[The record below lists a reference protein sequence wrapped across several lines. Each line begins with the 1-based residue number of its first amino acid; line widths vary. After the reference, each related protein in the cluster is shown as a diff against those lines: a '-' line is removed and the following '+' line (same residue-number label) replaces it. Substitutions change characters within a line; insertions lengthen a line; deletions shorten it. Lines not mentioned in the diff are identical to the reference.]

1 MFNKNVHRSD
11 FKEAIINSLMMFL
24 FMIVFSIIGVFFI
37 FTKIGGLWDLLIGVA
52 FTVPLMY
59 IYFYTGGQEGKREFK
74 KLNGVSAEKA
84 KEGGVRVPS
93 IFKGL
98 LYVAPYAAIT
108 VALAVLCWVTDIQWL
123 KVVALIVYMPAA
135 MLGKA
140 LGLITFPHS
149 EPIKD
154 DAGNVVATT
163 IVGETVG
170 SNVFIVLI
178 VFAVIACLIFW
189 LAYVLQIRKSRDSFN
204 SFMSEIIE
212 NDKMRNR

>member
-1 MFNKNVHRSD
+1 M
-11 FKEAIINSLMMFL
+11 
-24 FMIVFSIIGVFFI
+24 
-37 FTKIGGLWDLLIGVA
+37 
-52 FTVPLMY
+52 
-59 IYFYTGGQEGKREFK
+59 
-74 KLNGVSAEKA
+74 
-84 KEGGVRVPS
+84 
-93 IFKGL
+93 
-98 LYVAPYAAIT
+98 YVAPYAAIT

>member
-37 FTKIGGLWDLLIGVA
+37 FTEIGGLLDLIIGVA

-74 KLNGVSAEKA
+74 KLNGVSVEAARK
-84 KEGGVRVPS
+84 GGVRVPNV
-93 IFKGL
+93 FKGF
-98 LYVAPYAAIT
+98 LYVVPYAVIT
-108 VALAVLCWVTDIQWL
+108 VVLAVLCWVTDVQWL
-123 KVVALIVYMPAA
+123 KIASLAVFMPAA

-140 LGLITFPHS
+140 LGLISFPQS
-149 EPIKD
+149 VPVRD
-154 DAGNVVATT
+154 DAGNIIATK
-163 IVGETVG
+163 IVGETIG
-170 SNVFIVLI
+170 SHVFIVLV

-189 LAYVLQIRKSRDSFN
+189 LSYVLQIRKSRDSFN
-204 SFMSEIIE
+204 SFMSEIVE

>member
-37 FTKIGGLWDLLIGVA
+37 FTRIGGLWDLLIGVA

-74 KLNGVSAEKA
+74 KLNGVSVEKA

-108 VALAVLCWVTDIQWL
+108 VALAVGNGYSMVKGCRIDCLYACGNARQSFGLNHFSAQRTD
-123 KVVALIVYMPAA
+123 
-135 MLGKA
+135 
-140 LGLITFPHS
+140 
-149 EPIKD
+149 
-154 DAGNVVATT
+154 
-163 IVGETVG
+163 
-170 SNVFIVLI
+170 
-178 VFAVIACLIFW
+178 
-189 LAYVLQIRKSRDSFN
+189 
-204 SFMSEIIE
+204 
-212 NDKMRNR
+212 

>member
-74 KLNGVSAEKA
+74 KLNGVSVEKA

-178 VFAVIACLIFW
+178 VFAAIACLIFW

>member
-24 FMIVFSIIGVFFI
+24 FMVVFSIIGVFFI
-37 FTKIGGLWDLLIGVA
+37 FTRIGGLWDLLIGVA

-74 KLNGVSAEKA
+74 KLNGVSVEKA

-108 VALAVLCWVTDIQWL
+108 GALAVLCWVTDIQWL

>member
-37 FTKIGGLWDLLIGVA
+37 FTRIGGLLDLLIGVA

-74 KLNGVSAEKA
+74 KLNGVSVEKA

-178 VFAVIACLIFW
+178 AFAVIACLIFW

>member
-74 KLNGVSAEKA
+74 KLNGVSVEKA

-108 VALAVLCWVTDIQWL
+108 GALAVLCWVTDIQWL

>member
-37 FTKIGGLWDLLIGVA
+37 FTKIGGLLDLLIGVA

-59 IYFYTGGQEGKREFK
+59 IYFYTGGQECKREFK
-74 KLNGVSAEKA
+74 KLNGVSVEKA
-84 KEGGVRVPS
+84 IEGGVRVPS
-93 IFKGL
+93 IFKGF

-108 VALAVLCWVTDIQWL
+108 VVLAVLCWVTDIQWL

>member
-37 FTKIGGLWDLLIGVA
+37 FTRIGSLWDLLIGVA

-74 KLNGVSAEKA
+74 KLNGVSVEKA

-108 VALAVLCWVTDIQWL
+108 GALAVLCWVTDIQWL

-178 VFAVIACLIFW
+178 VFAAIACLIFW

>member
-37 FTKIGGLWDLLIGVA
+37 FTKIGGLLDLLIGVA

-74 KLNGVSAEKA
+74 KLNGVSVEKA

-140 LGLITFPHS
+140 LGLITFPRS

>member
-37 FTKIGGLWDLLIGVA
+37 FTRIGGLWDLLIGVA

-74 KLNGVSAEKA
+74 KLNGVSVEKA

-108 VALAVLCWVTDIQWL
+108 GALAVLCWVTDIQWL